1 MTFDAAGRRLSVR
14 DRWRMAPAASKEN
27 ETGYVYDGDGRPVV
41 EMEGIR
47 AIIGQNPDPMVVLP
61 SKYQVWS
68 SVLGKS
74 LTTVGTDGGK
84 LETQVYAGGALIAT
98 QVRSTMSD
106 NVVFHTAD
114 PVTGTRGR
122 FIRAIDFAI
131 KDERSV

>member
-1 MTFDAAGRRLSVR
+1 ASGRRLSVR
-14 DRWRMAPAASKEN
+14 DRWRVSDVGSQEN

-74 LTTVGTDGGK
+74 LTTVDPQENK

-98 QVRSTMSD
+98 QVHSTMSD
-106 NVVFHTAD
+106 DVVFHTAD
-114 PVTGTRGR
+114 PVTGTTMLMG
-122 FIRAIDFAI
+122 DNGTYTY
-131 KDERSV
+131 KEES